1 MLESIDN
8 TKSSDIFLSEYFFD
22 IIKNDIASMNIN
34 KLIQL
39 AAIDIQE
46 QVNSAVAEKLSIII
60 E

>member
-1 MLESIDN
+1 VLESIDN